1 MRYPGAGHSFG
12 LSDKVRTMP
21 KRKIAIIGL
30 GKISQD
36 QHVPVIGAS
45 DAFELAAI
53 VSTRG
58 LGRGSVPVFKTP
70 AELYRA
76 LPEIGVVAVNTPPGV
91 RHPIAHEALAAGKDV
106 LLEKPPATTLSE
118 LVDLEQFAEA
128 KDRVLFATWHSI
140 FNPAVDEARALIAKA
155 GLRSLHI
162 EWREDVKKWH
172 PGQDWVWEPGG
183 FGVFDPGINAL
194 SILTH
199 ILPSVAF
206 VKSAELTYPAN
217 RQTPIGVKFTLSDA
231 AGTPITADFD
241 WREKGEEKWH
251 MMIELADGRSARLFK
266 GGAALGVGG
275 RTIVEAPSEEY
286 QRIYRH
292 FAALLD
298 ERRSDVDPAPLRI
311 VADAMLMGRRL
322 TTDAFHW

>member
-1 MRYPGAGHSFG
+1 
-12 LSDKVRTMP
+12 MP

-45 DAFELAAI
+45 EGFELGAI

-58 LGRGSVPVFKTP
+58 VGHGDVPVFRTP
-70 AELYRA
+70 GELYRA
-76 LPEIGVVAVNTPPGV
+76 MPEVRAVAVNTPPGV
-91 RHPIAHEALAAGKDV
+91 RHAIAHEALAAGKDV

-118 LVDLEQFAEA
+118 LVDLQDFAEA
-128 KDRVLFATWHSI
+128 KRRVLFATWHSI
-140 FNPAVDEARALIAKA
+140 FNPAVEEARALIAKT
-155 GLRSLHI
+155 GLRRLHI

-199 ILPSVAF
+199 ILPDVPF
-206 VKSAELTYPAN
+206 VKSAELTYPSN
-217 RQTPIGVKFTLSDA
+217 RQTPIAAQLVLSDA
-231 AGTPITADFD
+231 KGTAISADFD
-241 WREKGEEKWH
+241 WREKGDEKWH
-251 MMIELADGRSARLFK
+251 MTIKLADGRSARLFK
-266 GGAALGVGG
+266 GGGALSVEG
-275 RTIVEAPSEEY
+275 RTITEAPSEEY

-292 FAALLD
+292 FSQLLD
-298 ERRSDVDPAPLRI
+298 ARRSDVDPAPLRV
-311 VADAMLMGRRL
+311 VADAMLLGRRM
-322 TTDAFHW
+322 TTDEFHW

>member
-1 MRYPGAGHSFG
+1 
-12 LSDKVRTMP
+12 MP

-30 GKISQD
+30 GKISLD

-58 LGRGSVPVFKTP
+58 LGHGKVPVFKTP

-76 LPEIGVVAVNTPPGV
+76 LPDIGVVAVNTPPGV
-91 RHPIAHEALAAGKDV
+91 RHTIAHEALAAGKDV

-118 LVDLEQFAEA
+118 LADLEAFAREQ
-128 KDRVLFATWHSI
+128 KRVLFATWHSI
-140 FNPAVDEARALIAKA
+140 FNPAVDEARALIAKS

-194 SILTH
+194 SIFTT
-199 ILPSVAF
+199 ILPTVPF
-206 VKSAELTYPAN
+206 IKSAELTYPAN
-217 RQTPIGVKFTLSDA
+217 RQTPIGVKLTMSDA
-231 AGTPITADFD
+231 KGTPLTADFD
-241 WREKGEEKWH
+241 WREKGDEKWH
-251 MMIELADGRSARLFK
+251 MMIALADGRSARLFK
-266 GGAALGVGG
+266 GGAALSLDGK
-275 RTIVEAPSEEY
+275 TIVEAPSEEY
-286 QRIYRH
+286 QRIYRR
-292 FAALLD
+292 FAQLLD
-298 ERRSDVDPAPLRI
+298 ERRSNVDAAPLRL
-311 VADAMLMGRRL
+311 VADAMLLGRRV
-322 TTDAFHW
+322 TTDAFNW

>member
-1 MRYPGAGHSFG
+1 MTKH
-12 LSDKVRTMP
+12 
-21 KRKIAIIGL
+21 KIAIIGL

-45 DAFELAAI
+45 DSFELAAI

-58 LGRGSVPVFKTP
+58 LGHGDVPVFKTP

-76 LPEIGVVAVNTPPGV
+76 MPEVGVVAVNTPPAV
-91 RHPIAHEALAAGKDV
+91 RHAIAHEALAADKDV

-118 LVDLEQFAEA
+118 LVDLETFA
-128 KDRVLFATWHSI
+128 KQQGRVLFATWHSV
-140 FNPAVDEARALIAKA
+140 FNPAVDEARAIIAKA
-155 GLRSLHI
+155 GLKSLHI

-199 ILPSVAF
+199 ILPNVPF
-206 VKSAELTYPAN
+206 VKSAELTYPSN
-217 RQTPIGVKFTLSDA
+217 RQTPIAVQLALSDA
-231 AGTPITADFD
+231 RGTPLSAEFD
-241 WREKGEEKWH
+241 WREKGAEKWH

-266 GGAALGVGG
+266 GGAALSVEGK
-275 RTIVEAPSEEY
+275 TTVEAPSEEY
-286 QRIYRH
+286 QRIYRR
-292 FAALLD
+292 FAELLQA
-298 ERRSDVDPAPLRI
+298 RRSEVDPAPLRI
-311 VADAMLMGRRL
+311 VADALLVGRRL
-322 TTDAFHW
+322 TTDPFNW

>member
-1 MRYPGAGHSFG
+1 MTRRS
-12 LSDKVRTMP
+12 
-21 KRKIAIIGL
+21 IAIIGL

-58 LGRGSVPVFKTP
+58 LGHGNVPVFKTP

-76 LPEIGVVAVNTPPGV
+76 KPEIGIVAVNTPPGV
-91 RHPIAHEALAAGKDV
+91 RHPIAREAIAAGKDV

-118 LVDLEQFAEA
+118 LADLEAIA
-128 KDRVLFATWHSI
+128 KQKGRVLFATWHSQ
-140 FNPAVDEARALIAKA
+140 FNPAVDEARALIAKN

-194 SILTH
+194 SILVH
-199 ILPSVAF
+199 IMPTVPF
-206 VKSAELTYPAN
+206 VKSAELAYPSN
-217 RQTPIGVKFTLSDA
+217 RQTPIAAKLALSDA
-231 AGTPITADFD
+231 NGTPLSADFD
-241 WREKGEEKWH
+241 WREKGDEKWH
-251 MMIELADGRSARLFK
+251 MKIALGDGRSARLFK
-266 GGAALGVGG
+266 GGAALSIDGKPA
-275 RTIVEAPSEEY
+275 VEAPSEEY
-286 QRIYRH
+286 QRIYRR
-292 FAALLD
+292 FADLLD
-298 ERRSDVDPAPLRI
+298 ARTSDVNAAPLRL
-311 VADAMLMGRRL
+311 VADAMLLGRRS
-322 TTDAFHW
+322 TTEPFNW

>member
-1 MRYPGAGHSFG
+1 MLRPGIMVPRAQSKAI
-12 LSDKVRTMP
+12 DMT

-45 DAFELAAI
+45 DAFELAGI

-58 LGRGSVPVFKTP
+58 LSHGNVPVFRTP

-76 LPEIGVVAVNTPPGV
+76 MPEIGLVAVNTPPGV
-91 RHPIAHEALAAGKDV
+91 RHPIAREALAAGKDV

-118 LVDLEQFAEA
+118 LADLEAFAKE
-128 KDRVLFATWHSI
+128 KSRVLFATWHSI
-140 FNPAVDEARALIAKA
+140 FNPAVDEARALIARK

-194 SILTH
+194 SILVH
-199 ILPSVAF
+199 ILPGVAF
-206 VKSAELTYPAN
+206 VKSAALTYPAN
-217 RQTPIGVKFTLSDA
+217 RQTPIGVKLVLSDA
-231 AGTPITADFD
+231 HGTALSADFD
-241 WREKGEEKWH
+241 WREKGDEKWH
-251 MMIELADGRSARLFK
+251 MMIETADGHSARLFK
-266 GGAALGVGG
+266 GGGALSVDGKTV
-275 RTIVEAPSEEY
+275 VEAPSEEY
-286 QRIYRH
+286 QRIYRR
-292 FAALLD
+292 FAELL
-298 ERRSDVDPAPLRI
+298 ETRRSDVNAAPLRI
-311 VADAMLMGRRL
+311 VADAMLVGSRL
-322 TTDAFHW
+322 TTDAFNW

>member
-1 MRYPGAGHSFG
+1 
-12 LSDKVRTMP
+12 MP
-21 KRKIAIIGL
+21 KHKIAIIGL

-36 QHVPVIGAS
+36 QHVPVIEAS

-58 LGRGSVPVFKTP
+58 LGHGDVPVFKSP
-70 AELYRA
+70 AELYA
-76 LPEIGVVAVNTPPGV
+76 AMPEIGVVAVNTPPGV
-91 RHPIAHEALAAGKDV
+91 RRGIAHEALAAGKDV

-118 LVDLEQFAEA
+118 LVDLEDFAA
-128 KDRVLFATWHSI
+128 AQGRVLFATWHSI

-162 EWREDVKKWH
+162 EWREDVRKWH

-199 ILPSVAF
+199 ILPGVPF

-217 RQTPIGVKFTLSDA
+217 RQTPIGAKLSMSDA
-231 AGTPITADFD
+231 NGTAITADFD

-251 MMIELADGRSARLFK
+251 LMLELADGRSARLFK
-266 GGAALGVGG
+266 GGGALSLDGKTV
-275 RTIVEAPSEEY
+275 VEAPSEEY
-286 QRIYRH
+286 QRIYRRL
-292 FAALLD
+292 AELIAS
-298 ERRSDVDPAPLRI
+298 RSSDVDPAPLRI
-311 VADAMLMGRRL
+311 VADAILLGRRV
-322 TTDAFHW
+322 TTDDFHW

>member
-1 MRYPGAGHSFG
+1 
-12 LSDKVRTMP
+12 MP
-21 KRKIAIIGL
+21 KHKIAIIGL

-36 QHVPVIGAS
+36 QHVPVIEAS
-45 DAFELAAI
+45 GDFELAAV

-58 LGRGSVPVFKTP
+58 VGHGKVPVFKTQ

-76 LPEIGVVAVNTPPGV
+76 MPEVGIVAVNTPPGV
-91 RHPIAHEALAAGKDV
+91 RHPIAREALAAGKDV

-118 LVDLEQFAEA
+118 LVDLETFAREKA
-128 KDRVLFATWHSI
+128 RVLFATWHSQ
-140 FNPAVDEARALIAKA
+140 FNPAVDDARTLIARS

-199 ILPSVAF
+199 ILPGAAF

-217 RQTPIGVKFTLSDA
+217 RQTPIAAKLALSDA
-231 AGTPITADFD
+231 AGTAITADFD
-241 WREKGEEKWH
+241 WREKGDEKWH
-251 MMIELADGRSARLFK
+251 MSIALADGRSARLFK
-266 GGAALGVGG
+266 GGAALSIEGKTVL
-275 RTIVEAPSEEY
+275 EAPSEEY

-292 FAALLD
+292 FAGLL
-298 ERRSDVDPAPLRI
+298 ESRTSDVNAAPLRL
-311 VADAMLMGRRL
+311 VADAMLLGRRL
-322 TTDAFHW
+322 TTDAFDW

>member
-1 MRYPGAGHSFG
+1 MAKH
-12 LSDKVRTMP
+12 
-21 KRKIAIIGL
+21 KIAIIGL

-58 LGRGSVPVFKTP
+58 LGHGDVPVFKTP

-76 LPEIGVVAVNTPPGV
+76 LPDVKVVAVNTPPNV
-91 RHPIAHEALAAGKDV
+91 RHRIAHEALTAGKDV

-118 LVDLEQFAEA
+118 LADLEELA
-128 KDRVLFATWHSI
+128 KARGRVLFATWHSI

-199 ILPSVAF
+199 ILPGIAF
-206 VKSAELTYPAN
+206 VKGAELTYPAN
-217 RQTPIGVKFTLSDA
+217 RQTPIGVKLTLSDA
-231 AGTPITADFD
+231 NGTALTADFD
-241 WREKGEEKWH
+241 WREKGVEKWH

-266 GGAALGVGG
+266 GGAALSVDGK
-275 RTIVEAPSEEY
+275 TIVETPSEEY
-286 QRIYRH
+286 QRIYRR
-292 FAALLD
+292 FAELLGG
-298 ERRSDVDPAPLRI
+298 RRSDVNAAPLRI
-311 VADAMLMGRRL
+311 VADAMLVGRRVM
-322 TTDAFHW
+322 TEPFDW

>member
-1 MRYPGAGHSFG
+1 
-12 LSDKVRTMP
+12 MP
-21 KRKIAIIGL
+21 KHKIAIIGL

-45 DAFELAAI
+45 DAFELAAV

-58 LGRGSVPVFKTP
+58 LGHGKVPVFKTP

-76 LPEIGVVAVNTPPGV
+76 MPDVGVVAVNTPPGV

-118 LVDLEQFAEA
+118 LVDLENFA
-128 KDRVLFATWHSI
+128 KDRGLVLFATWHSQ
-140 FNPAVDEARALIAKA
+140 FNPAVEEARALIAKA

-194 SILTH
+194 SILVE
-199 ILPSVAF
+199 ILPNVPF

-217 RQTPIGVKFTLSDA
+217 RQTPIGVKLALSDA
-231 AGTPITADFD
+231 KGAALTADFD
-241 WREKGEEKWH
+241 WREKGDEKWH

-266 GGAALGVGG
+266 GGAALSVDGK
-275 RTIVEAPSEEY
+275 TIVEAPSEEY
-286 QRIYRH
+286 QRIYRR
-292 FAALLD
+292 FAELLAA
-298 ERRSDVDPAPLRI
+298 RRSDVNAAPLRI
-311 VADAMLMGRRL
+311 VADAMLVGRRV
-322 TTDAFHW
+322 TTDAFNW

>member
-1 MRYPGAGHSFG
+1 MA
-12 LSDKVRTMP
+12 

-45 DAFELAAI
+45 DAFDLAAI

-58 LGRGSVPVFKTP
+58 LGHGGVPVFKTP

-76 LPEIGVVAVNTPPGV
+76 LPDVGVVAVNTPPGV
-91 RHPIAHEALAAGKDV
+91 RHGIAHEALAAGKDV

-118 LVDLEQFAEA
+118 LADLEDFA
-128 KDRVLFATWHSI
+128 KSKGRVLFATWHSI

-155 GLRSLHI
+155 GLRALHI

-199 ILPSVAF
+199 ILPSIAF

-217 RQTPIGVKFTLSDA
+217 RQTPIGAKLVLSDA
-231 AGTPITADFD
+231 KGTALTADFD
-241 WREKGEEKWH
+241 WREKGDEKWH
-251 MMIELADGRSARLFK
+251 MMLTLGDGRAARLFK
-266 GGAALGVGG
+266 GGSALSIEGKTV
-275 RTIVEAPSEEY
+275 VEAPSEEY
-286 QRIYRH
+286 QRIYRR
-292 FAALLD
+292 FAELL
-298 ERRSDVDPAPLRI
+298 ETRRSNVDPAPLRI
-311 VADAMLMGRRL
+311 VADAMLLGRRL
-322 TTDAFHW
+322 TTDAFNW

>member
-1 MRYPGAGHSFG
+1 MLRPAQVIVPKAIH
-12 LSDKVRTMP
+12 MA

-58 LGRGSVPVFKTP
+58 LGHGDVPVFKTP

-76 LPEIGVVAVNTPPGV
+76 MPEIGVVAVNTPPGV
-91 RHPIAHEALAAGKDV
+91 RHPIAREALAAGKDV

-118 LVDLEQFAEA
+118 LVDLQEFAGA
-128 KDRVLFATWHSI
+128 NKRVLFATWHSI
-140 FNPAVDEARALIAKA
+140 FNPAVDEAKALIAKN

-199 ILPSVAF
+199 IMPGVPF
-206 VKSAELTYPAN
+206 VKSAEITYPSN
-217 RQTPIGVKFTLSDA
+217 RQTPIGVKLVLSDA
-231 AGTPITADFD
+231 HGTALSADFD
-241 WREKGEEKWH
+241 WREKGDEKWH
-251 MMIELADGRSARLFK
+251 MMIALADGRGARLFK
-266 GGAALGVGG
+266 GGAALSVEGKTV
-275 RTIVEAPSEEY
+275 IEAPSEEY
-286 QRIYRH
+286 QRIYRR
-292 FAALLD
+292 FAELLD
-298 ERRSDVDPAPLRI
+298 ARRSDVDAAPLRI
-311 VADAMLMGRRL
+311 VADAMLVGRRL
-322 TTDAFHW
+322 TTDAFDW